1 MGHGGPIGV
10 QDMPYKITNIST
22 TNLNIE
28 GSNLAPR
35 QEVTI
40 PQVGAALRAL
50 AERKAITIKPVASM
64 TSITSGKKFKK
75 EKL

>member
-1 MGHGGPIGV
+1 
-10 QDMPYKITNIST
+10 MPYKITNIST

-40 PQVGAALRAL
+40 LEVGGALRAL
-50 AERKAITIKPVASM
+50 AERKAITIKPVNTTASF
-64 TSITSGKKFKK
+64 TSKTKKSKK
-75 EKL
+75 ENK